1 MSNEDA
7 PHEPDHRPAV
17 GGPVERMVRPGSEAR
32 WYCVDAKGMAQLCA
46 DEADARWEVAD
57 NTKVFPKNAPYG
69 AVQLIDVA
77 AWADSE
83 RSVREHRDRLRAAL
97 SDLVSRYDQRLP
109 LRERPEFWDAA
120 RAALKA

>member
-1 MSNEDA
+1 MTSDTTLPPADA
-7 PHEPDHRPAV
+7 GQLDQAVRPA
-17 GGPVERMVRPGSEAR
+17 SEAR

-57 NTKVFPKNAPYG
+57 NTKIFPKNAPYS

-83 RSVREHRDRLRAAL
+83 RGVRDHRERLRAAL

>member
-1 MSNEDA
+1 MRKQDEQKPTADA
-7 PHEPDHRPAV
+7 
-17 GGPVERMVRPGSEAR
+17 GPVERVVRPGSEAR
-32 WYCVDAKGMAQLCA
+32 WYCVDAKGIAQLCA

-57 NTKVFPKNAPYG
+57 NTKAFPKCAPYG

-120 RAALKA
+120 RAALNA